1 MTEKRIALSSRPRG
15 CRHVRILGVK
25 PNLDDYDPLSRDLL
39 HRSPS
44 VLYPTGFY
52 AQPLADAGKKVFPSP
67 RQYYYLGDKIRQTA
81 LFSLVNVAHP
91 ETRLFFG
98 RQSRNINNYFSFPFI
113 AKMPRGLGEGRGVY
127 LIKNQGDLQ
136 DYLARTKTAYIQEY
150 LELDRDLRVV
160 VIAGRLAAAYWRL
173 IPIRGFRANL
183 AQGGLIDRRNI
194 PAEGVD
200 FALDTARRCGFDD
213 VGLDVCRHKN
223 RWLVLEANMHYGLKG
238 VAAAGVSLPDFLDR
252 LIEEGVI

>member
-25 PNLDDYDPLSRDLL
+25 PNLNDYDAVSRDLL
-39 HRSPS
+39 IRASR

-52 AQPLADAGKKVFPSP
+52 AQSLADAGKKVFPSP
-67 RQYYYLGDKIRQTA
+67 RQYYYLGDKIRQTT
-81 LFSLVNVAHP
+81 LFSLLNIPHP
-91 ETRLFFG
+91 ETRLFYG
-98 RQSRNINNYFSFPFI
+98 RQSQNINNYFSFPFI
-113 AKMPRGLGEGRGVY
+113 AKIPRGLGEGRGVY

-150 LELDRDLRVV
+150 LVLEKDLRVV

-173 IPIRGFRANL
+173 IPSRGFKANL
-183 AQGGLIDRRNI
+183 AQGGFIDRQNV
-194 PAEGVD
+194 PEEGLA

-223 RWLVLEANMHYGLKG
+223 RWLMLEANMHYGLRG
-238 VAAAGVSLPDFLDR
+238 LAATGVSLPEILDR
-252 LIEEGVI
+252 LIEDGVI